1 MNDNYDRAPAAL
13 EAEVSRG
20 LTQSGFINRV
30 FGWMTAGLALTGAIS
45 YGIAHSS
52 MSKFVLA
59 NQGTYLLLIL
69 LELGVVIGLSAAI
82 NRLSATVATLGF
94 LLFAVLNGLT
104 LSWIFLAYEPSSIY
118 ATFFV
123 TSGTFGGVGLFGWL
137 TKRDLSGIGGLCGM
151 ALWGLILATIVN
163 IFWTNSTVSLFI
175 SYAGVAIFVGLTA
188 WDIQKIKQLSFAVED
203 GDVDTELGKS
213 SRSSA
218 RWSSTST
225 SSTSSSIFCA
235 SSATVADRSIPTT
248 SWGPGGLLRRDL
260 FFKP

>member
-1 MNDNYDRAPAAL
+1 MRRNDMNDNYDRAPAAL

-52 MSKFVLA
+52 MSEFVLA

-123 TSGTFGGVGLFGWL
+123 TSGTFGGRAFRLSDQTRPLRRGRHRVHGALGADP
-137 TKRDLSGIGGLCGM
+137 RDDRQYLLDQFDGFALHQLRRGGD
-151 ALWGLILATIVN
+151 
-163 IFWTNSTVSLFI
+163 F
-175 SYAGVAIFVGLTA
+175 
-188 WDIQKIKQLSFAVED
+188 
-203 GDVDTELGKS
+203 
-213 SRSSA
+213 R
-218 RWSSTST
+218 R
-225 SSTSSSIFCA
+225 
-235 SSATVADRSIPTT
+235 ADRVGHPE
-248 SWGPGGLLRRDL
+248 D
-260 FFKP
+260 

>member
-30 FGWMTAGLALTGAIS
+30 FGWMTAGLALTGAVS

-52 MSKFVLA
+52 MSEFVLA

-203 GDVDTELGKS
+203 GDVDTELGKKL
-213 SRSSA
+213 A
-218 RWSSTST
+218 
-225 SSTSSSIFCA
+225 IFGA
-235 SSATVADRSIPTT
+235 LELYLDFVNLFLYI
-248 SWGPGGLLRRDL
+248 LRIFGNRR
-260 FFKP
+260 

>member
-13 EAEVSRG
+13 GAEISRG

-30 FGWMTAGLALTGAIS
+30 FGWMTAGLAVTGAIS

-52 MSKFVLA
+52 MSEFVLA

-82 NRLSATVATLGF
+82 NRISATVATLGF

-151 ALWGLILATIVN
+151 ALWG
-163 IFWTNSTVSLFI
+163 
-175 SYAGVAIFVGLTA
+175 
-188 WDIQKIKQLSFAVED
+188 
-203 GDVDTELGKS
+203 
-213 SRSSA
+213 
-218 RWSSTST
+218 
-225 SSTSSSIFCA
+225 
-235 SSATVADRSIPTT
+235 
-248 SWGPGGLLRRDL
+248 
-260 FFKP
+260 

>member
-52 MSKFVLA
+52 MSEFVLA

-82 NRLSATVATLGF
+82 NRLSATVA
-94 LLFAVLNGLT
+94 
-104 LSWIFLAYEPSSIY
+104 
-118 ATFFV
+118 
-123 TSGTFGGVGLFGWL
+123 
-137 TKRDLSGIGGLCGM
+137 
-151 ALWGLILATIVN
+151 
-163 IFWTNSTVSLFI
+163 
-175 SYAGVAIFVGLTA
+175 
-188 WDIQKIKQLSFAVED
+188 
-203 GDVDTELGKS
+203 
-213 SRSSA
+213 
-218 RWSSTST
+218 
-225 SSTSSSIFCA
+225 
-235 SSATVADRSIPTT
+235 DRSIPTT
-248 SWGPGGLLRRDL
+248 SCGPGGLLRRDL

>member
-1 MNDNYDRAPAAL
+1 MRRNDMNDNYDRAPAAL

-52 MSKFVLA
+52 MSEFVLA

-175 SYAGVAIFVGLTA
+175 SYAGVAIFVGL
-188 WDIQKIKQLSFAVED
+188 I
-203 GDVDTELGKS
+203 
-213 SRSSA
+213 
-218 RWSSTST
+218 
-225 SSTSSSIFCA
+225 
-235 SSATVADRSIPTT
+235 
-248 SWGPGGLLRRDL
+248 
-260 FFKP
+260 

>member
-13 EAEVSRG
+13 GAEISRG

-30 FGWMTAGLALTGAIS
+30 FGWMTAGLAVTGAIS

-52 MSKFVLA
+52 MSEFVLA

-82 NRLSATVATLGF
+82 NRISATVATLGF

-151 ALWGLILATIVN
+151 ALWGLILATLVN
-163 IFWTNSTVSLFI
+163 MFWTNSTVSLFI

-203 GDVDTELGKS
+203 GDVEADLGKKL
-213 SRSSA
+213 A
-218 RWSSTST
+218 
-225 SSTSSSIFCA
+225 IFGA
-235 SSATVADRSIPTT
+235 LELYLDFINIF
-248 SWGPGGLLRRDL
+248 LYILRIFGNRR
-260 FFKP
+260 

>member
-1 MNDNYDRAPAAL
+1 MRRNDRNDYSDRAPAAL
-13 EAEVSRG
+13 GAEISRG

-30 FGWMTAGLALTGAIS
+30 FGWMTAGLAVTGAIS

-52 MSKFVLA
+52 MSEFVLA

-82 NRLSATVATLGF
+82 NRISATVATLGF

-151 ALWGLILATIVN
+151 ALWGLILATLVN
-163 IFWTNSTVSLFI
+163 

-203 GDVDTELGKS
+203 GDVEADLGKKL
-213 SRSSA
+213 A
-218 RWSSTST
+218 
-225 SSTSSSIFCA
+225 IFGA
-235 SSATVADRSIPTT
+235 LELYLDFIN
-248 SWGPGGLLRRDL
+248 LFLYILRIFGNRR
-260 FFKP
+260 